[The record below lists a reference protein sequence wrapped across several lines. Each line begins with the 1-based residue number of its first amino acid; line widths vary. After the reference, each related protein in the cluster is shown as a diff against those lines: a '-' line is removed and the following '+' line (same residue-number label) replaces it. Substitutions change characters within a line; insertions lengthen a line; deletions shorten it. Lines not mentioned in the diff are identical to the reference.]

1 MPSFLQIYQ
10 TADDQAHDAAAE
22 DPFPAYLEGV
32 DTSLAPFC
40 PTSATRVLKALR
52 MGRVGTDDRLVD
64 LGSGDGR
71 FVTAAVSE
79 YGCRSALGIE
89 SDQDLVALSRHLA
102 DQVFGGEHSDHGV
115 RFEQGDLL
123 STLKLANTCSG
134 GGDIQEDDVLPWT
147 VIVLFLLP
155 DHSDRFADDILQLH
169 QRGARIISLVFNLD
183 EIKGLTLQQADE
195 QDGIFV
201 YSKSPLV

>member
-52 MGRVGTDDRLVD
+52 MGRV
-64 LGSGDGR
+64 
-71 FVTAAVSE
+71 
-79 YGCRSALGIE
+79 
-89 SDQDLVALSRHLA
+89 A

-123 STLKLANTCSG
+123 STLKSANTCSG
-134 GGDIQEDDVLPWT
+134 GGGGGGDGNQKVDVLPWT

-195 QDGIFV
+195 QDGIFI
-201 YSKSPLV
+201 YGKSPLV